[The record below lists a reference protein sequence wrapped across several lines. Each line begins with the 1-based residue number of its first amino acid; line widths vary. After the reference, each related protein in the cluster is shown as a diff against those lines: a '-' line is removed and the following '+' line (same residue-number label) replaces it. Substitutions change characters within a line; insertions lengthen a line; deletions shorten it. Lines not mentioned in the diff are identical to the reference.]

1 MTGETDRTAES
12 EAPRGRSG
20 RGVLQTLKL
29 IGVGLAV
36 AAVLA
41 LAVQNQAPTETRF
54 LVWSAEMPRFALLGI
69 VYLIGVVSGWAV
81 RGRRGRHGR

>member
-1 MTGETDRTAES
+1 MNQDTDRHAEP
-12 EAPRGRSG
+12 EAAPGRSRRSVG
-20 RGVLQTLKL
+20 QIVKL

-41 LAVQNQAPTETRF
+41 LAVQNQAATETRF
-54 LVWSAEMPRFALLGI
+54 FVWSAEMPRFALLGI

-81 RGRRGRHGR
+81 RGRRGRHER

>member
-1 MTGETDRTAES
+1 MTGEQDRTAEP
-12 EAPRGRSG
+12 EAPRGRSRRSVG
-20 RGVLQTLKL
+20 QTVKL
-29 IGVGLAV
+29 ICVGLAV
-36 AAVLA
+36 AVVLA

-81 RGRRGRHGR
+81 RGRRRRRGR

>member
-1 MTGETDRTAES
+1 MTGNQERTAEP
-12 EAPRGRSG
+12 EAPRDRSR
-20 RGVLQTLKL
+20 RGVLQTVKL
-29 IGVGLAV
+29 ICVGLAV

-69 VYLIGVVSGWAV
+69 VYLIGVVSGWAG
-81 RGRRGRHGR
+81 RGRRRRRGR

>member
-1 MTGETDRTAES
+1 MTGDQDRPAEP
-12 EAPRGRSG
+12 EAPGSHTRRSVG
-20 RGVLQTLKL
+20 QTVKL
-29 IGVGLAV
+29 ICVGLAV

-69 VYLIGVVSGWAV
+69 VYLLGVVSGWAV

>member
-1 MTGETDRTAES
+1 MTGEADRTAET

-20 RGVLQTLKL
+20 RGVLQTVKL
-29 IGVGLAV
+29 IFVGLAV

-41 LAVQNQAPTETRF
+41 IAVQNQAPTETRF

-69 VYLIGVVSGWAV
+69 VYLVGVVSGWVV
-81 RGRRGRHGR
+81 RGRHER